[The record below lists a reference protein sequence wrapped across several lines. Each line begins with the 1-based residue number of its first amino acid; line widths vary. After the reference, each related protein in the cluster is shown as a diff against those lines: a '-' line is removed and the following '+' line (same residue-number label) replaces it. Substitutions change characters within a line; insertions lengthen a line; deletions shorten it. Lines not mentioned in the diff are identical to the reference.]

1 MADKMFVIIT
11 ARKEVADVTEARSIY
26 DWIKTKLAD
35 RPEVEING
43 QASNHF
49 DLDAS

>member
-11 ARKEVADVTEARSIY
+11 ARKEVADVTEARNVY
-26 DWIKTKLAD
+26 DWIKQKLVD
-35 RPEVEING
+35 RPEVEVHG

-49 DLDAS
+49 DLDHD